1 MHILIIPSER
11 YLPKDDPL
19 AGIFQQHQAQA
30 LKRAGY
36 KVGVI
41 SPSERRILSARP
53 KGLIRI
59 EDDQGIP
66 VFRCHGWPIPCR
78 VQPLLKQR
86 VRAGRTLFKEYM
98 KQHGKPDL
106 IHAHNAQY
114 AGIIAAEMK
123 RAWGVPYVLTEHS
136 TKYAEGSVPGPELA
150 PIQNAFKNAHKR
162 LVVSPSLGHDLER
175 AVGEVVWPWQWVPNI
190 LAEQFEKNVP
200 TRETK
205 KRDEAS
211 FRFLNIG
218 WLEERKGQ
226 ADLLRAFA
234 SQFKERSDVQLRI
247 GGGGPLT
254 QELKRLSG
262 ELGIGRQVIF
272 LGPLRQ
278 GQVLAEMQACD
289 AFVLASRYETFGVVL
304 IEVLA
309 CGKPVISTACDGPSC
324 VVRKENGLLV
334 PVRDSVAL
342 AEAMATM
349 RSAAHQYDS
358 DWIRQDCIARFGE
371 RAVVG
376 QLSNVYREV
385 LAAAHNASES
395 SNAS

>member
-1 MHILIIPSER
+1 
-11 YLPKDDPL
+11 
-19 AGIFQQHQAQA
+19 
-30 LKRAGY
+30 
-36 KVGVI
+36 
-41 SPSERRILSARP
+41 
-53 KGLIRI
+53 
-59 EDDQGIP
+59 
-66 VFRCHGWPIPCR
+66 
-78 VQPLLKQR
+78 
-86 VRAGRTLFKEYM
+86 M
-98 KQHGKPDL
+98 KQQGKPDL

-114 AGIIAAEMK
+114 AGIIASEIK
-123 RAWGVPYVLTEHS
+123 REWGVPYVLTEHS
-136 TKYAEGSVPGPELA
+136 SIYAIGSVPGPQLA
-150 PIQNAFKNAHKR
+150 PIQNAFKNADKR
-162 LVVSPSLGHDLER
+162 LVVSPSLAHHLER
-175 AVGEVVWPWQWVPNI
+175 SVGQVVCPWEWVPNI
-190 LAEQFEKNVP
+190 LAEQFEKNALKHE
-200 TRETK
+200 TR
-205 KRDEAS
+205 KRDETL
-211 FRFLNIG
+211 FRFLNVG
-218 WLEERKGQ
+218 WLEENKGQ

-234 SQFKERSDVQLRI
+234 RQFKDRGDVQLRI

-254 QELKRLSG
+254 EELKRLSG

-272 LGPLRQ
+272 LGALRH

-309 CGKPVISTACDGPSC
+309 CGKPVISTACGGPSC

-395 SNAS
+395 GNAS